1 MKINYG
7 VTGTQRKTLVNAIS
21 TELNTS
27 AEYLGAPTFAY
38 QVGDYHID
46 KNGILEG
53 KDNPDLVADL
63 QGLHDFKPVSEEYDT
78 PRPEME
84 PIPEGIVIPYEAE
97 VGGRV
102 SPYRDYEEPPTY
114 GTPEPADTDFTGQL
128 CIEMPLDG
136 FTEQAIVNLEN
147 LIESKAGLIKK
158 AIGTDILTVN
168 KTEDRL
174 EFPWFAADTTGD
186 AVKAYTKFIVAL
198 CDMAKAQTRINAKEK
213 PVDNEKFAFRCFLLR
228 LGFIGDEFKAERKAM
243 LSRLTGNSAF
253 KSGSS
258 KKEDAETCTE

>member
-78 PRPEME
+78 PHPEME
-84 PIPEGIVIPYEAE
+84 PIPDGVVIPYEAE

-102 SPYRDYEEPPTY
+102 SPYRDHEEPPAY
-114 GTPEPADTDFTGQL
+114 GIPESADANSTGQL
-128 CIEMPLDG
+128 CIEMPIDD

-147 LIESKAGLIKK
+147 LIESKSGLIKK
-158 AIGTDILTVN
+158 AICADSLPVN

-174 EFPWFAADTTGD
+174 GFPWFAADTTGD
-186 AVKAYTKFIVAL
+186 AVKAYTKFIAAL
-198 CDMAKAQTRINAKEK
+198 CDMAKTQKRVTAKEK

-228 LGFIGDEFKAERKAM
+228 LGFIGDEFKAERKVL

-253 KSGSS
+253 KSGSA
-258 KKEDAETCTE
+258 KKEDEACTE